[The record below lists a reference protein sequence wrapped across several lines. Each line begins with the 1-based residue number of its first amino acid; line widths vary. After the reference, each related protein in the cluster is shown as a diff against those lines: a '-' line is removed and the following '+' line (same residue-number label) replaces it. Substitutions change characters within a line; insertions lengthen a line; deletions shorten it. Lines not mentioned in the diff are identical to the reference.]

1 MKLKSETTKFFEELD
16 NLCLRHGIAKIK
28 IDGDS
33 VYFYHED
40 GLDFVSFMKYDNGE
54 YHGVEESS
62 LVSTYSA
69 RTGEGYVD

>member
-16 NLCLRHGIAKIK
+16 NLCSCHGISKIE

-33 VYFYHED
+33 VYFYHD
-40 GLDFVSFMKYDNGE
+40 GGLDFVSFMEYDNGK

-62 LVSTYSA
+62 LVSTYST
-69 RTGEGYVD
+69 RTGGEYVD